1 MNSNRL
7 LIIML
12 FLGCLV
18 LAPFANNENQSHLNS
33 SSIPVV
39 RKLTGGASESSELGP
54 KMAFNQVRTI
64 NKREMLKKHF
74 PDWERRINYQN
85 QQLEFWQSGRRK
97 IRDGKRAKLNEKQIL
112 QLFTRQEKDAFDYF
126 NGTGFYNYHQDV
138 KTPPNIF
145 DTRSSFLLK
154 VEKNREM
161 REKFLKYYNRR
172 KGAN

>member
-12 FLGCLV
+12 FLGCLF
-18 LAPFANNENQSHLNS
+18 LAPL
-33 SSIPVV
+33 
-39 RKLTGGASESSELGP
+39 LGP
-54 KMAFNQVRTI
+54 KMASNQVRRI

-74 PDWERRINYQN
+74 PDREERINYQN
-85 QQLEFWQSGRRK
+85 QQFEFWQSGKRK
-97 IRDGKRAKLNEKQIL
+97 IRDGKRVKLNEKQIL
-112 QLFTRQEKDAFDYF
+112 QLLTRQEKDAFDYF
-126 NGTGFYNYHQDV
+126 NGTGFYKYYQDV
-138 KTPPNIF
+138 KTPPNVF

-172 KGAN
+172 EGAN

>member
-1 MNSNRL
+1 
-7 LIIML
+7 
-12 FLGCLV
+12 
-18 LAPFANNENQSHLNS
+18 LAPFANDEKQSHLNS
-33 SSIPVV
+33 SQIPLVL
-39 RKLTGGASESSELGP
+39 KLNGGGSNESSELGP
-54 KMAFNQVRTI
+54 KMASKQDQVRTS